1 MRSREPQALDSATRV
16 RLLRAVAALHELREV
31 ELVGTQ
37 IEAVALALHEGVGL
51 TSREV
56 ERVCSCAA
64 RWVALPARLRA
75 LYASSLAG
83 DTSTRTAASSGLSR
97 ILGASARPVAG
108 TTYAVLRREW
118 VRVHGYSPPLE
129 LVPFPKE
136 DTP

>member
-1 MRSREPQALDSATRV
+1 MRSRESQALDSATRA
-16 RLLRAVAALHELREV
+16 RLLHAVAALHELREV

-37 IEAVALALHEGVGL
+37 IEAAALALHEGVGL

-64 RWVALPARLRA
+64 RWASLPARLRA
-75 LYASSLAG
+75 LYASALTG

-97 ILGASARPVAG
+97 ILGASTRPAAG

-118 VRVHGYSPPLE
+118 MRVHGYAPPIE
-129 LVPFPKE
+129 LVPVHKE